1 MRAELIAVAKNQ
13 HGVWSRAQARQ
24 VGYSPKAIDKE
35 VGAGRWVVVQ
45 PRVYAAP
52 STPIVGLTAL
62 WAAYLSV
69 GAPAAAAGRS
79 AAALRRFKN
88 CEHPAVPEIAVPADR
103 RPRGLRDCAVTEL
116 DPFPNA
122 LPTVEGLPVLDRAL
136 SVRTLA
142 AVTPYADLLDIVQEL
157 VRTDRVTLELLSGVL
172 GRGRKGSERLR
183 QVCEELAPGGDSAPE
198 RRLWRA
204 LHRAGLVEWQ
214 LGHEVV
220 ADGHAYD
227 LDLWHAPLRF
237 GIEVDG
243 VGSHLPLRRFRGD
256 RWRNNRLTVRSDVAL
271 SHYAAYDVEHFLA
284 DVIKDVTESMAEVER
299 RRAREGRLV
308 DQPAAASTPS
318 AALTVDHP
326 AGAECAGTEGQAS

>member
-1 MRAELIAVAKNQ
+1 M
-13 HGVWSRAQARQ
+13 
-24 VGYSPKAIDKE
+24 
-35 VGAGRWVVVQ
+35 
-45 PRVYAAP
+45 
-52 STPIVGLTAL
+52 
-62 WAAYLSV
+62 
-69 GAPAAAAGRS
+69 
-79 AAALRRFKN
+79 
-88 CEHPAVPEIAVPADR
+88 PEIAVAPDR

-116 DPFPNA
+116 NPFPTV
-122 LPTVEGLPVLDRAL
+122 LPTIEGLPVLDRAL
-136 SVRTLA
+136 TVRTLA

-157 VRTDRVTLELLSGVL
+157 VRTERVTLELLEGAL

-204 LHRAGLVEWQ
+204 LQRAGLVEWQ
-214 LGHEVV
+214 LGHEMV
-220 ADGHAYD
+220 AGGHTYD

-284 DVIKDVTESMAEVER
+284 NVVKDVIESMAEVER
-299 RRAREGRLV
+299 RRACERGLV
-308 DQPAAASTPS
+308 DQPAATSMS
-318 AALTVDHP
+318 RKALTVDRP
-326 AGAECAGTEGQAS
+326 AEATDPGAAGRVG